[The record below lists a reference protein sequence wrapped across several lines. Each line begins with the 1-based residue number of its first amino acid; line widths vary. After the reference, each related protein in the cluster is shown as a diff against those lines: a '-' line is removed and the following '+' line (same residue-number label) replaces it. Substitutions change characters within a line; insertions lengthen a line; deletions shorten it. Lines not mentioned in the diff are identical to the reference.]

1 MDTKEKEA
9 LNCLS
14 FAKSEYGNGNIPA
27 ALSLTKKSLGLFPT
41 DQAKE
46 FLQKIKM
53 KMAEPSTKETP
64 NSASGPRQ
72 RPTAAGSQS
81 ENASSDKYTSEQV
94 MAVKEILA
102 CGTNYYKVL
111 KLRRDCTEVEIKKSY
126 RKLALQ
132 FHPDKNSAPGADEAF
147 KLISKAFTVL
157 SDPQKKAIHD
167 SSGGDPEQRGN
178 AGASF
183 ASAFSN
189 ARGFH
194 RGGMGEEIS
203 PEDLFNT
210 FFNGGFGESFGGPG
224 FSSATFVGPG
234 FRTQTFYTSS
244 GGGGRTAQAFTQQTA
259 YPWWT
264 YLIQLLPLIILVG
277 YAFVTGVFETFEKG
291 SK

>member
-1 MDTKEKEA
+1 
-9 LNCLS
+9 
-14 FAKSEYGNGNIPA
+14 
-27 ALSLTKKSLGLFPT
+27 
-41 DQAKE
+41 
-46 FLQKIKM
+46 
-53 KMAEPSTKETP
+53 MAEPATVINESST
-64 NSASGPRQ
+64 SGTRQ
-72 RPTAAGSQS
+72 RPRAGSQS
-81 ENASSDKYTSEQV
+81 VKTSSDNKYTPEQA

-102 CGTNYYKVL
+102 CGTDYYKVL
-111 KLRRDCTEVEIKKSY
+111 RLKRDCTEIEIKKSY

-157 SDPQKKAIHD
+157 SDPRKKAIHD

-189 ARGFH
+189 ARGFQ

-234 FRTQTFYTSS
+234 FRTQTFYT
-244 GGGGRTAQAFTQQTA
+244 GGGAGGRTTQTFAQQTT

-264 YLIQLLPLIILVG
+264 SLIQLLPLIILVG
-277 YAFVTGVFETFEKG
+277 YAFISGLFNASER
-291 SK
+291 